1 MVYGLNKQQWLVI
14 ISAWLG
20 WLMDGYTSIAYA
32 LVGVTISNIFFPS
45 NIGVLSL
52 IATFGGF
59 AAGAVARSVGSLVFG
74 NFIGDKIG
82 RRNMLLITI
91 LGFSI
96 LSASKALLPTYN
108 ELGLIAPV
116 LLYIVLFFEGMFAG
130 AEYGGGTTLALEFV
144 PKERRGFVGSF
155 VQSGFGTGYFIIS
168 LVYSALFSIYGKE
181 GFESIGWRVLFA
193 TCIIPGLITLLLRRI
208 VRETPIFESMKVS
221 NEVSKVPIRELFRE
235 SSYSVVTGLMI
246 TSGLLYIN
254 TATFSFYPTVLSLQS
269 FEGSLIGLSIAII
282 NLVSLFGV
290 WLGGYIA
297 DKMKRGRREPM
308 LIYSL
313 IFMITEY
320 PVIYLGLLGNIV
332 LSTIVFSIQAFLEAM
347 IFSTLPSFLA
357 EQFSKKYRTTGVGFT
372 YNGGA
377 IVGGFAISVIF
388 TLSPLLGLLYAW
400 FINISLS
407 SIILAIGIILS
418 KETYTGKEDPINR

>member
-221 NEVSKVPIRELFRE
+221 NEVSKVPIR
-235 SSYSVVTGLMI
+235 
-246 TSGLLYIN
+246 
-254 TATFSFYPTVLSLQS
+254 
-269 FEGSLIGLSIAII
+269 
-282 NLVSLFGV
+282 
-290 WLGGYIA
+290 
-297 DKMKRGRREPM
+297 
-308 LIYSL
+308 
-313 IFMITEY
+313 
-320 PVIYLGLLGNIV
+320 
-332 LSTIVFSIQAFLEAM
+332 
-347 IFSTLPSFLA
+347 
-357 EQFSKKYRTTGVGFT
+357 
-372 YNGGA
+372 
-377 IVGGFAISVIF
+377 
-388 TLSPLLGLLYAW
+388 
-400 FINISLS
+400 
-407 SIILAIGIILS
+407 
-418 KETYTGKEDPINR
+418 